1 MGVRENYK
9 TASVQVI
16 DEWKIPPLNCERFH
30 ALLEIQSVPNAK
42 ATLVPAT
49 TQTTAP
55 GLLAVLT
62 ESIDALWIYGIVP
75 TEHFTLAQAHGNQLM
90 GAVHRGV
97 VLCRLVTQVRQN
109 LATYTV
115 VHDLHIPRC
124 RHKAGIGDV

>member
-1 MGVRENYK
+1 VGVRENYK

-16 DEWKIPPLNCERFH
+16 DEWKIPPLNGERLH

-55 GLLAVLT
+55 GLLVVLIEYT
-62 ESIDALWIYGIVP
+62 TVLWIYGTVLMELIIP
-75 TEHFTLAQAHGNQLM
+75 AQALGSQLI

-115 VHDLHIPRC
+115 LHDLHIPRC
-124 RHKAGIGDV
+124 RLYGGIGDV

>member
-16 DEWKIPPLNCERFH
+16 DEWKIPPLNGERFH

-55 GLLAVLT
+55 GLLVVLIEYT
-62 ESIDALWIYGIVP
+62 TVLWIYGTVLMELIIP
-75 TEHFTLAQAHGNQLM
+75 AQALGSLLF
-90 GAVHRGV
+90 GAVYRGV

-115 VHDLHIPRC
+115 VYDLHIPRC